1 MKKQYSIATA
11 IAVAFLIS
19 APVSAQSFDQRLE
32 VLERRASLI
41 SDMTLRMNALQEEN
55 RELRGTIETLQYEL
69 EQVKRKQRDLYL
81 DVDDRLT
88 RMSGGVSSVPVSP
101 VTTLPTAAQQN
112 VSAKQEPVKTLPS
125 MSAMPP
131 ASTVT
136 TLPGATALPSQL
148 PVVAPDVVDPAT
160 IKAAYDAA
168 YQMIS
173 PSQRRYADA
182 ITAFNDFL
190 VKYPESDLASNAQ
203 YWLAEAHYVS
213 QQNAEALI
221 AFNKVIQSYPQS
233 PKVPGALYK
242 IGRLEY
248 VAGNKDAA
256 KVSLE
261 RLTKEYPQ
269 SAATGLAKQLLLRI
283 ARGE

>member
-1 MKKQYSIATA
+1 
-11 IAVAFLIS
+11 
-19 APVSAQSFDQRLE
+19 
-32 VLERRASLI
+32 
-41 SDMTLRMNALQEEN
+41 MTFQLNALQEEN
-55 RELRGTIETLQYEL
+55 RELRGTVETLQYEL
-69 EQVKRKQRDLYL
+69 DQVKRKQRDLYL

-88 RMSGGVSSVPVSP
+88 RMSGGVSSAPVSP
-101 VTTLPTAAQQN
+101 VTTLPTAAQPAPQ
-112 VSAKQEPVKTLPS
+112 APVATLPS
-125 MSAMPP
+125 MSAVPP
-131 ASTVT
+131 ASAVT
-136 TLPGATALPSQL
+136 TLPGATALPAQL
-148 PVVAPDVVDPAT
+148 PAAAPNVVDPTT

-213 QQNAEALI
+213 QQNAEALA
-221 AFNKVIQSYPQS
+221 AFNKVISSYPNS
-233 PKVPGALYK
+233 SKVPGALYK

-261 RLTKEYPQ
+261 RLTKEFPQ

>member
-1 MKKQYSIATA
+1 MNKQFSIATA

-19 APVSAQSFDQRLE
+19 APVSAQSVDQRLE
-32 VLERRASLI
+32 VLERRAALL
-41 SDMTLRMNALQEEN
+41 SDMTLKLNALQEEN
-55 RELRGTIETLQYEL
+55 RELRGTVETLQYEL
-69 EQVKRKQRDLYL
+69 DQVKRKQRDLYL

-88 RMSGGVSSVPVSP
+88 RMSGGVSSAPVSP
-101 VTTLPTAAQQN
+101 VTTLPTAAQPAPQ
-112 VSAKQEPVKTLPS
+112 APVATLPS
-125 MSAMPP
+125 MSAVPP
-131 ASTVT
+131 ASAVT
-136 TLPGATALPSQL
+136 TLPGATALPAQL
-148 PVVAPDVVDPAT
+148 PAAAPNVVDPTT

-213 QQNAEALI
+213 QQNAEALA
-221 AFNKVIQSYPQS
+221 AFNKVISSYPNS
-233 PKVPGALYK
+233 SKVPGALYK

-261 RLTKEYPQ
+261 RLTKEFPQ

>member
-1 MKKQYSIATA
+1 MKKQFSVATA

-32 VLERRASLI
+32 VLERRASLL
-41 SDMTLRMNALQEEN
+41 SDMTLKMNTLQEEN

-101 VTTLPTAAQQN
+101 VTTLPTAAQPAPQ
-112 VSAKQEPVKTLPS
+112 APVATLPS
-125 MSAMPP
+125 MSAVPP
-131 ASTVT
+131 ASAVT
-136 TLPGATALPSQL
+136 TLPGATALPAQL
-148 PVVAPDVVDPAT
+148 PAAAPNVVDPTT

-182 ITAFNDFL
+182 ISAFNDFL

-213 QQNAEALI
+213 QQNAEALA
-221 AFNKVIQSYPQS
+221 AFNKVISSYPNS
-233 PKVPGALYK
+233 SKVPGALYK

-261 RLTKEYPQ
+261 RLTKEFPQ

>member
-1 MKKQYSIATA
+1 MNKQFSIATA

-32 VLERRASLI
+32 VLERRATLL
-41 SDMTLRMNALQEEN
+41 SDMTLKLNALQEEN
-55 RELRGTIETLQYEL
+55 RELRGTVETLQYEL
-69 EQVKRKQRDLYL
+69 DQVKRKQRDLYL

-88 RMSGGVSSVPVSP
+88 RMSGGVSSAPVSP
-101 VTTLPTAAQQN
+101 VTTLPTAAQPAPQ
-112 VSAKQEPVKTLPS
+112 APVATLPS
-125 MSAMPP
+125 MSAVPS
-131 ASTVT
+131 ASAVT
-136 TLPGATALPSQL
+136 TLPGATALPAQL
-148 PVVAPDVVDPAT
+148 PPAAPNVVDPTT

-182 ITAFNDFL
+182 ISAFNDFL

-213 QQNAEALI
+213 QQNAEALA
-221 AFNKVIQSYPQS
+221 AFNKVISSYPNS
-233 PKVPGALYK
+233 SKVPGALYK

-248 VAGNKDAA
+248 VAGNKDVA

-261 RLTKEYPQ
+261 RLTKEFPQ

>member
-1 MKKQYSIATA
+1 MKKQFSVATA

-32 VLERRASLI
+32 VLERRASLL

-88 RMSGGVSSVPVSP
+88 RMSGGVSSAPVSP
-101 VTTLPTAAQQN
+101 VTTLPTAAQPN
-112 VSAKQEPVKTLPS
+112 VSASEEPVKALPS

-131 ASTVT
+131 ASAVT

-148 PVVAPDVVDPAT
+148 PIAAPDVVDPAT

-261 RLTKEYPQ
+261 R
-269 SAATGLAKQLLLRI
+269 
-283 ARGE
+283 

>member
-1 MKKQYSIATA
+1 MNKQFSIATA

-19 APVSAQSFDQRLE
+19 APLSAQSLDQRLE
-32 VLERRASLI
+32 VLERRAALL
-41 SDMTLRMNALQEEN
+41 SDMTLKLNALQEEN
-55 RELRGTIETLQYEL
+55 RELRGTVETLQYEL
-69 EQVKRKQRDLYL
+69 DQVKRKQRDLYL

-88 RMSGGVSSVPVSP
+88 RMSGGVSSAPVSP
-101 VTTLPTAAQQN
+101 VTTLPTAAQPAPQ
-112 VSAKQEPVKTLPS
+112 APVATLPS
-125 MSAMPP
+125 MSAVPP
-131 ASTVT
+131 ASAVT
-136 TLPGATALPSQL
+136 TLPGATALPAQL
-148 PVVAPDVVDPAT
+148 PAAAPNVVDPTT

-213 QQNAEALI
+213 QQNAEALA
-221 AFNKVIQSYPQS
+221 AFNKVISSYPNS
-233 PKVPGALYK
+233 SKVPGALYK

-261 RLTKEYPQ
+261 RLTKEFPQ

>member
-1 MKKQYSIATA
+1 MNNQFSIATA

-32 VLERRASLI
+32 VLERRAALL
-41 SDMTLRMNALQEEN
+41 SDMTLKLNALQEEN
-55 RELRGTIETLQYEL
+55 RELRGTVETLQYEL
-69 EQVKRKQRDLYL
+69 DQVKRKQRDLYL

-88 RMSGGVSSVPVSP
+88 RMSGGVSSAPVSP
-101 VTTLPTAAQQN
+101 VTTLPTAAQPAPQ
-112 VSAKQEPVKTLPS
+112 APVATLPS
-125 MSAMPP
+125 MSAVPP
-131 ASTVT
+131 ASAVT
-136 TLPGATALPSQL
+136 TLPGATALPAQL
-148 PVVAPDVVDPAT
+148 PAAAPNVVDPTT

-182 ITAFNDFL
+182 ISAFNDFL

-213 QQNAEALI
+213 QQNAEALA
-221 AFNKVIQSYPQS
+221 AFNKVISSYPNS
-233 PKVPGALYK
+233 SKVPGALYK

-261 RLTKEYPQ
+261 RLTKEFPQ

>member
-1 MKKQYSIATA
+1 
-11 IAVAFLIS
+11 
-19 APVSAQSFDQRLE
+19 
-32 VLERRASLI
+32 
-41 SDMTLRMNALQEEN
+41 
-55 RELRGTIETLQYEL
+55 
-69 EQVKRKQRDLYL
+69 
-81 DVDDRLT
+81 
-88 RMSGGVSSVPVSP
+88 
-101 VTTLPTAAQQN
+101 
-112 VSAKQEPVKTLPS
+112 

-131 ASTVT
+131 ESAVT
-136 TLPGATALPSQL
+136 TLPGATALPAQL
-148 PVVAPDVVDPAT
+148 SAAAPAMVNPAT

-173 PSQRRYADA
+173 PSERRYADA
-182 ITAFNDFL
+182 INAFNDFL